1 MERFKKIS
9 GIICKHYD
17 VKPFKTHDIDVREL
31 SNNDIQALE
40 SIGYERRY
48 RYVDIDGNWLHG
60 IVTEDEA
67 SSKGYRLATKWMV
80 KILNPVNKCEWID
93 DAIGTFKEINIL
105 FCYDRFCRLGT
116 QKKILSKETL
126 ITYRDVLN
134 FVDNFYG
141 GNLTRNELELIMN
154 TDDGFGYSDKAKDA
168 FNNNTSLRRIEV
180 MGDREYFEGFIQID
194 ENTWKLELGS

>member
-9 GIICKHYD
+9 GVICNNYY
-17 VKPFKTHDIDVREL
+17 VKPFKTHDVDVREL

-48 RYVDIDGNWLHG
+48 GYVDIDGNWLHRL
-60 IVTEDEA
+60 ITWDEA
-67 SSKGYRLATKWMV
+67 SSKGYRLATKEMV
-80 KILNPVNKCEWID
+80 KILNPVSECEWID

-105 FCYDRFCRLGT
+105 FCYDRFCELGT
-116 QKKILSKETL
+116 QKKMLSQETF

-134 FVDNFYG
+134 FVDNFYS
-141 GNLTRNELELIMN
+141 GNLTRDELELIMS

-168 FNNNTSLRRIEV
+168 FNNNTSLQRTEV
-180 MGDREYFEGFIQID
+180 MGDRKHFEGFIQVN
-194 ENTWKLELGS
+194 ENTWELRLGS

>member
-1 MERFKKIS
+1 MRLRVCVLGLFFQAED
-9 GIICKHYD
+9 GIRDDLVTGVQTC
-17 VKPFKTHDIDVREL
+17 
-31 SNNDIQALE
+31 ALP
-40 SIGYERRY
+40 I
-48 RYVDIDGNWLHG
+48 YVDIDGNWLHG

-67 SSKGYRLATKWMV
+67 SSKGYRWETKRMV

-141 GNLTRNELELIMN
+141 GNLTRNELELIMK
-154 TDDGFGYSDKAKDA
+154 TEDGFGYSDKAKDA

-180 MGDREYFEGFIQID
+180 
-194 ENTWKLELGS
+194 